1 MHYIIPD
8 IWIDHNVIHFIV
20 TSGAEFTA
28 DLFGF
33 NALTM
38 TRLQRQC
45 SSDGDR
51 YPPKKARQKFRCEGR
66 VQRKS
71 VNQSE
76 VINILYLKR
85 VQRSANV

>member
-20 TSGAEFTA
+20 TSEAEFTA

-51 YPPKKARQKFRCEGR
+51 YPPKKSTPE
-66 VQRKS
+66 
-71 VNQSE
+71 
-76 VINILYLKR
+76 IPKR
-85 VQRSANV
+85 RESSAKICKPI